1 MTDAKTISERAT
13 ARIGEMPKRERPQRL
28 IDDESL
34 EKALDW
40 LRDHAAAIGK
50 AKADLVEA
58 EHMIGHVEALMMLA
72 STQTSDMKRK
82 ADARA
87 SLRYLEAINLHA
99 HAAGEYEKM
108 KGLREAAAL
117 KIEAWRSEQANFR
130 AMKI

>member
-1 MTDAKTISERAT
+1 MSTISERAT
-13 ARIGEMPKRERPQRL
+13 TSAPPPARPQRM
-28 IDDESL
+28 INDESL

-50 AKADLVEA
+50 AKADLIEA
-58 EHMIGHVEALMMLA
+58 EHMISHVEALMMLA

-87 SLRYLEAINLHA
+87 SQRYLEAIYKHA
-99 HAAGEYEKM
+99 HAAGEFEKM
-108 KGLREAAAL
+108 KGLREAAAA
-117 KIEAWRSEQANFR
+117 KIDCWRTEQSNFR